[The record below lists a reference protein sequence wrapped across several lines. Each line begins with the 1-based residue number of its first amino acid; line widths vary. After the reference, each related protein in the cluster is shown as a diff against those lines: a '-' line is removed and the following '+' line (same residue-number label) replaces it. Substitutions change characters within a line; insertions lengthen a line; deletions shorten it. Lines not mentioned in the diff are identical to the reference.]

1 MKAKEYFNYY
11 KTENQDKSWEWRIV
25 NVLKM
30 CLLEYE
36 QLAEKRK
43 AESEES
49 YIAIFKELNQKA
61 NSFIFMVNTEENR
74 GIKKDAFMI
83 FIEAHASQLYE
94 LLTEN
99 QKSWTQN

>member
-1 MKAKEYFNYY
+1 MKAKQYFNYY

-49 YIAIFKELNQKA
+49 LAKA
-61 NSFIFMVNTEENR
+61 
-74 GIKKDAFMI
+74 A
-83 FIEAHASQLYE
+83 
-94 LLTEN
+94 
-99 QKSWTQN
+99 